1 MTKAVS
7 LSSIAENNTRQMI
20 DIIFKIV
27 GTSKIRFVAR
37 VEQNEFGRKIS
48 EIKESMKSSSNAG
61 ELGLEILIKELNY
74 KNEFFLRRSGRSRLP
89 DRHQTR
95 LL

>member
-1 MTKAVS
+1 MSKAVT
-7 LSSIAENNTRQMI
+7 LSRITENNTRQMI

-48 EIKESMKSSSNAG
+48 DIKKSMKSSSSAG
-61 ELGLEILIKELNY
+61 ELGLEILIKKL
-74 KNEFFLRRSGRSRLP
+74 K
-89 DRHQTR
+89 
-95 LL
+95 